1 MLKYPMTAREIL
13 ILNGDFTRS
22 PLIDTLNRLDAYFGS
37 ENIPYAVIG
46 GLAVVRNGAR
56 RTTIDIDILI
66 NREDWKHISDN
77 IPNFLEVSCDSAKD
91 RTNQVDIDILFPG
104 DECEMEIE
112 LPNPRDIGE
121 RDEDLGGVFAGL
133 VPLLMIKCA
142 VYRKKLREDGIEI
155 AAKDL
160 YDLTELL
167 KARGSELTTTDYD
180 KMPQAIAA
188 TLKDIYSKVKGKGRR
203 PG

>member
-1 MLKYPMTAREIL
+1 MTAKEIL
-13 ILNGDFTRS
+13 NLNGDFARS
-22 PLIDTLNRLDAYFGS
+22 PLLDTLHRLDAYFGS

-104 DECEMEIE
+104 NEWEMEIE